1 MVHDRLDDDAL
12 SSVGDGID
20 RWLTAQ
26 KAEHPLVAEAQRV
39 PGEVPRWYVRLSGE
53 QKDAIAIW
61 LTLRE
66 RTLHYESYVLPAPE
80 ENHAAFY
87 EQLLR
92 RNLKLYGLTFAIGA
106 EDGVYLVGQRSAA
119 DVDDDALDWIVGTM
133 YHTVE
138 QCFRPALRI
147 GFASRL
153 RDSAEADRAS

>member
-12 SSVGDGID
+12 SSVADGID
-20 RWLTAQ
+20 RWLAAQ
-26 KAEHPLVAEAQRV
+26 KEEHPLVAEAQRV

>member
-1 MVHDRLDDDAL
+1 MVHDRLDDAEL
-12 SSVGDGID
+12 EAVAGRVD

-26 KAEHPLVAEAQRV
+26 KNEHPLVAEAQRV
-39 PGEVPRWYVRLSGE
+39 PGEVPRWYVRLLGE

-80 ENHAAFY
+80 ENHAEFY

-119 DVDDDALDWIVGTM
+119 EVDDDALDWIVGTM

-138 QCFRPALRI
+138 QCFRPALRV
-147 GFASRL
+147 GFASRFAP
-153 RDSAEADRAS
+153 SAGPEATE

>member
-1 MVHDRLDDDAL
+1 MVHDRLDDAELTAVADR
-12 SSVGDGID
+12 VD
-20 RWLTAQ
+20 RWFAEQ
-26 KAEHPLVAEAQRV
+26 KDEHPLVAEAQRV
-39 PGEVPRWYVRLSGE
+39 PGEVPRWYVRLRGE

-61 LTLRE
+61 FTLRE

-80 ENHAAFY
+80 ENHAAFF

-147 GFASRL
+147 GFASRMAPPAT
-153 RDSAEADRAS
+153 SEPTA

>member
-26 KAEHPLVAEAQRV
+26 KDEHPLVAEAQRV

-147 GFASRL
+147 GFATRL

>member
-1 MVHDRLDDDAL
+1 MVHDRLDDAAL
-12 SSVGDGID
+12 SAVAHRID
-20 RWLTAQ
+20 RWLAAQ
-26 KAEHPLVAEAQRV
+26 KDEHPLVDEAQRV
-39 PGEVPRWYVRLSGE
+39 PGDVPRWYVRLSGE

-61 LTLRE
+61 FTLRE

-106 EDGVYLVGQRSAA
+106 EDGAYLVGQRSAA
-119 DVDDDALDWIVGTM
+119 DVDDDVLDWIVGSM

-147 GFASRL
+147 GFASRMGPPA
-153 RDSAEADRAS
+153 DAEPTA

>member
-1 MVHDRLDDDAL
+1 MVHDRLDDAEIDA
-12 SSVGDGID
+12 VADRID
-20 RWLTAQ
+20 RWFAAQ
-26 KAEHPLVAEAQRV
+26 KYEHPLVSEAQRV
-39 PGEVPRWYVRLSGE
+39 PGEVPRWYVRLLGE

-61 LTLRE
+61 FTLRE

-106 EDGVYLVGQRSAA
+106 EDGVYLVGQRAAA

-138 QCFRPALRI
+138 QCFRPALRV
-147 GFASRL
+147 GFASRFA
-153 RDSAEADRAS
+153 SAAGSEPKE

>member
-1 MVHDRLDDDAL
+1 MVHDRLDDAAL
-12 SSVGDGID
+12 SVLADGID
-20 RWLTAQ
+20 RWLAAQ
-26 KAEHPLVAEAQRV
+26 KDEHPLVAEAQRV
-39 PGEVPRWYVRLSGE
+39 PGEVPRWYVRLRGE
-53 QKDAIAIW
+53 QKDAIAVW
-61 LTLRE
+61 FTLRE

-106 EDGVYLVGQRSAA
+106 EDGVYLVGQRSVA
-119 DVDDDALDWIVGTM
+119 DVDDDVLDWIVGSM

-147 GFASRL
+147 GFASRMGPPA
-153 RDSAEADRAS
+153 DAEPTA

>member
-1 MVHDRLDDDAL
+1 MVHERLDDAEIEAVADRVA
-12 SSVGDGID
+12 
-20 RWLTAQ
+20 RWLAAQ
-26 KAEHPLVAEAQRV
+26 KYEHPLVAEAQRV
-39 PGEVPRWYVRLSGE
+39 PGEVPRWYVRLLGE

-61 LTLRE
+61 FTLRE

-80 ENHAAFY
+80 ENHAEFY

-119 DVDDDALDWIVGTM
+119 EVDDDALDWIVGTM

-138 QCFRPALRI
+138 QCFRPALRV
-147 GFASRL
+147 GFASRF
-153 RDSAEADRAS
+153 ASSGGSDPTA